1 MGVVVRSIVIYL
13 FLLIVL
19 RAVGKRELSQL
30 TALDLVILIV
40 MGDLIQQGLTLED
53 MSMTGAMLA
62 VTPMVL
68 LSVLS
73 GAIAVRWPRAGRVL
87 EGVPVVVVHRGA
99 VVEEAL
105 RNERLDLADL
115 YEAAR
120 TEGIDDLRDVE
131 WCVLEADGHLSFLRR
146 DSQPG

>member
-1 MGVVVRSIVIYL
+1 MGVVVRSVVIYL
-13 FLLIVL
+13 FLLVVL
-19 RAVGKRELSQL
+19 RGVGKRELSQL
-30 TALDLVILIV
+30 TALDLVVLIV

-62 VTPMVL
+62 VTSMVL

-73 GAIAVRWPRAGRVL
+73 GAIAVRWPRAGRVI
-87 EGVPVVVVHRGA
+87 EGVPVVVVHSGA
-99 VVEEAL
+99 VVKEAL
-105 RNERLDLADL
+105 RNQRLDLADL

-131 WCVLEADGHLSFLRR
+131 WCVLEADGHLAFLRR
-146 DSQPG
+146 DGHAS